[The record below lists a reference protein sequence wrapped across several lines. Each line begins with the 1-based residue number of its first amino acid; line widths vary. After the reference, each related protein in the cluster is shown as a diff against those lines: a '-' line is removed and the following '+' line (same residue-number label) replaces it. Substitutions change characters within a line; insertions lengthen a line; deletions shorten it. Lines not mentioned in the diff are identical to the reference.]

1 MTSFSCVTNEESA
14 GYEED
19 HINENDLYLVINIPK
34 CLPMPLVPVQMT
46 TLRHTTRSCVA
57 VTQETDSF

>member
-19 HINENDLYLVINIPK
+19 RINENDLHLVIIIPK
-34 CLPMPLVPVQMT
+34 CLPMPLVPVQIT
-46 TLRHTTRSCVA
+46 IRRDIQDDHV
-57 VTQETDSF
+57 